1 MRNDLLSMSDARKI
15 VAQKSNKPVEQIK
28 NQEVLDSGYFVVIK
42 RPDPGVK
49 SSQWE
54 LKKKH

>member
-1 MRNDLLSMSDARKI
+1 MSDARKI